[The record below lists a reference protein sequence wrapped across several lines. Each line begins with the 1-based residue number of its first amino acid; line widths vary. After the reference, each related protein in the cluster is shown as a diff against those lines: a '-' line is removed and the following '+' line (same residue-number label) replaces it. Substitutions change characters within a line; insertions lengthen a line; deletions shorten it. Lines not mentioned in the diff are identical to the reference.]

1 MKEETVKPRYEL
13 KPYQEETVSFSILN
27 KYSIVALQQGLGKSL
42 VAIEVAVKTQSK
54 TLIVCPAYLKFKWAS
69 EIRKFTGNKYS
80 ISIFDTEKQFYPLW
94 DTDFCIIAYSKVDK
108 AEVLFE
114 WADMVVLDECFH
126 RDTYVETPL
135 GVKKICD
142 IRVGDLVRNFSGFG
156 KVKAI
161 SRNFV
166 SDWVKLKYNGK
177 EVICSTSHPFYT
189 DRGWVEAGKLK
200 RGDKIYAND
209 RKMYRE
215 GRRKGEAVK
224 GLCKESIQGDK
235 VYSLWFGVFCAYLE
249 SSKILLQKMSIRLP
263 ISGVGK
269 KTYSHPYKNMQG
281 VWGRISNILLSVP
294 QAWVYHLLKKM
305 QIHKFRKTGYDAAT
319 RKKEWCWCNR
329 SSGEDEA
336 EVEGYWTQ
344 TENSRREWKRL
355 KNRDVYKGRFGE
367 VGINPQLYIKR
378 NTESIYK
385 YAHALQTGFWRSLYK
400 SVCGD
405 RRPKPQL
412 TKSKRSRQEEG
423 GSLNAFRLEGIEI
436 QKSRGVRGQDESYFY
451 DLEISGHPS
460 FTVNGALVHNC
471 TYVKSTDTLRGRS
484 SHKLIFE
491 NSIKRVMLLTGT
503 PILNRV
509 YEFYSLI
516 AITFYNP
523 ELPSNLYQEFTE
535 KFPTYVDFANHF
547 SHLRE
552 FKVNQMVRGKMIQVK
567 VKQWNGIQN
576 VSELKKLLV
585 GRYIRFTTDEIPNM
599 PSYVDVPVVVAQED
613 IPELLDMYDSIAE
626 GRSSSVM
633 SDVKAKAA
641 LAKTKYTHEY
651 VTSLLEAGESVVVYS
666 DHVESCQRLGELF
679 GVVGITGATKM
690 ALRQQ
695 MADDFMAGKSKVIV
709 ATIGS
714 FSTGIDLIAANNLV
728 FNDFN
733 FVPGNMDQ
741 AKYRIRRIGQTKTCF
756 FHYIISSFQDEIIL
770 SKIEEKQSVI
780 DQII

>member
-27 KYSIVALQQGLGKSL
+27 KYSIVALQQGLGKAQPLSSVIYTPSGPKLLEDIGLGDYVIGMDGLKKIVRGIYPQGVKKIFEVTFSDGYCTRCCEDHLWSIKTNWDNYKNKDFRVLPLKNFMYDLNNKHNYKWRIPITQPVQFDKSPLIIPPYTLGVLLGDGGLSHGSVLATNASDHIYNRILEENKDSRVLIKRSEVTKGNTYVIRFTRSSNKGKNIYAQEIQNLGLNTTSYHKRIPYKYMYSSVEDRVALLSGLLDTDGYVSKEGTVQFSSSSRGLVEDITEVIQSLGGITNGINYKKTNIDTDSWYITIRMPTGLDIISKPDKKERLSKDIKYFPKRYVVSVKHIGEEECMCISVDGQHYLTDNYVVTHNTL

-114 WADMVVLDECFH
+114 WADMVVLDE
-126 RDTYVETPL
+126 
-135 GVKKICD
+135 
-142 IRVGDLVRNFSGFG
+142 
-156 KVKAI
+156 A
-161 SRNFV
+161 
-166 SDWVKLKYNGK
+166 
-177 EVICSTSHPFYT
+177 
-189 DRGWVEAGKLK
+189 
-200 RGDKIYAND
+200 
-209 RKMYRE
+209 
-215 GRRKGEAVK
+215 
-224 GLCKESIQGDK
+224 
-235 VYSLWFGVFCAYLE
+235 
-249 SSKILLQKMSIRLP
+249 
-263 ISGVGK
+263 
-269 KTYSHPYKNMQG
+269 
-281 VWGRISNILLSVP
+281 
-294 QAWVYHLLKKM
+294 
-305 QIHKFRKTGYDAAT
+305 
-319 RKKEWCWCNR
+319 
-329 SSGEDEA
+329 
-336 EVEGYWTQ
+336 
-344 TENSRREWKRL
+344 
-355 KNRDVYKGRFGE
+355 
-367 VGINPQLYIKR
+367 
-378 NTESIYK
+378 
-385 YAHALQTGFWRSLYK
+385 
-400 SVCGD
+400 
-405 RRPKPQL
+405 
-412 TKSKRSRQEEG
+412 
-423 GSLNAFRLEGIEI
+423 
-436 QKSRGVRGQDESYFY
+436 
-451 DLEISGHPS
+451 
-460 FTVNGALVHNC
+460 
-471 TYVKSTDTLRGRS
+471 TYVKSTDTLRGRAC
-484 SHKLIFE
+484 HKLIFE

-679 GVVGITGATKM
+679 GVVGIVGTTKM
-690 ALRQQ
+690 SLRQQ